1 MIAGA
6 TLLHGRYGR
15 IAVTALGLLGAAAS
29 SHVAH
34 AKEQRLVKIPKAQF
48 APITW
53 TMLEG
58 WAEDDHAAAF
68 AAFMV
73 SCRTIL
79 KGSPGKNG
87 SRPMFGALR
96 EVCGQ
101 AAELKQPDAKTAREF
116 FEQNFRPVRIS
127 PIGETDGFITGYY
140 EPVVDGRLEPD
151 DDFIHPLYRK
161 PGNLLRG
168 GRMLGAA
175 RVADKKKSKGKASA
189 KRRLIPYH
197 DRAAIENGVLNGRNL
212 EICYLKDPV
221 DAFFIHIQGSVRV
234 KLKDG
239 KLLRLNYEAANGQ
252 PYTPV
257 GKFLI
262 ERNIYTREEM
272 SMEKIREWMN
282 ANPEEGHKLRLR
294 NKSYVFFRETGL
306 GQSEEPIGAQ
316 GVSLTPGRSIAVD
329 RNLHVYGTPFFI
341 QAELP
346 IESEAPTTP
355 FRRLMIAQDTGGAIV
370 GPARADIY
378 WGAGVEAGVISGRF
392 KQPGKFVMLF
402 PNALY
407 PAVEQREVPLPKP
420 RPASLPVAAKSD
432 DKPATSKKPVAATK
446 QVEPGKAAESKKPA
460 EVKKPAQAQA
470 PAAKKQAETR
480 KTTEAKKPA
489 AAPKPVATKKQADT
503 KKPAETTKPNPKKKS
518 KPQKLPVQTEINLHS
533 PT

>member
-1 MIAGA
+1 
-6 TLLHGRYGR
+6 
-15 IAVTALGLLGAAAS
+15 
-29 SHVAH
+29 
-34 AKEQRLVKIPKAQF
+34 
-48 APITW
+48 
-53 TMLEG
+53 
-58 WAEDDHAAAF
+58 
-68 AAFMV
+68 
-73 SCRTIL
+73 
-79 KGSPGKNG
+79 
-87 SRPMFGALR
+87 MFGALR
-96 EVCGQ
+96 EVCGK
-101 AAELKQPDAKTAREF
+101 AAELKQPDAKAAREF

-140 EPVVDGRLEPD
+140 EPVVEGRLEPD
-151 DDFIHPLYRK
+151 DDFVHPLYRK

-175 RVADKKKSKGKASA
+175 KVTDKKKSKTKGSA
-189 KRRLIPYH
+189 KRRLIPFH
-197 DRAAIENGVLNGRNL
+197 DRAAIENGVLNGRKL

-234 KLKDG
+234 RLKDG

-294 NKSYVFFRETGL
+294 NKSYVFFRQTGL
-306 GQSEEPIGAQ
+306 GDNDEPVGAQ

-402 PNALY
+402 PNALN
-407 PAVEQREVPLPKP
+407 PAVEQRDVPLPKP
-420 RPASLPVAAKSD
+420 RPATLPVAAKPD
-432 DKPATSKKPVAATK
+432 DKPADSKKPVEGVK
-446 QVEPGKAAESKKPA
+446 QIERKKAAETKQPA
-460 EVKKPAQAQA
+460 ERKTPTQTKPVA
-470 PAAKKQAETR
+470 AAKKQP
-480 KTTEAKKPA
+480 EAKKPA
-489 AAPKPVATKKQADT
+489 EAAKKPAAVPKPAATKKQADT
-503 KKPAETTKPNPKKKS
+503 KKPNPKKKT
-518 KPQKLPVQTEINLHS
+518 KPQKPPVQTEFKLHR